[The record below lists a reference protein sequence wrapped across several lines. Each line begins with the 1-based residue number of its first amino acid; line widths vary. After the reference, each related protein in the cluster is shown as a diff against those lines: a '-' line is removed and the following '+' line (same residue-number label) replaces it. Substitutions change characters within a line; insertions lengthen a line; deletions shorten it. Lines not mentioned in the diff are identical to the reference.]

1 MLDLG
6 RPAKGERRPFSFSF
20 NILSR
25 EPGIAAPDYLSLT
38 AGTMVELPIML
49 GMDASYILLHLR
61 LQAFNAAGER
71 NSASGPY
78 YGDLL
83 VELLDADGKQ
93 LVQPTRQTT
102 LQGSQSP
109 GAAVRLFRMLRR
121 QGMVKVRITNQA
133 AIALRIQGIL
143 HGFKVE

>member
-1 MLDLG
+1 MLNLG

-25 EPGIAAPDYLSLT
+25 APGIAAPDYLSLA
-38 AGTMVELPIML
+38 AGAMTELPILL
-49 GMDASYILLHLR
+49 GLDSSYILLHLR

-71 NSASGPY
+71 NSATGPF

-83 VELLDADGKQ
+83 VEVLDADGKQ

-133 AIALRIQGIL
+133 SVTLRVQGIL